1 MPTRDEI
8 TAAIK
13 QATGN
18 PDTGA
23 VHEWT
28 PAIADAI
35 DALINPAPEQNTK
48 TKPNQ
53 ETRLMGGVE
62 NTRGETA

>member
-1 MPTRDEI
+1 MPTREQI

-23 VHEWT
+23 IHEWT

-35 DALINPAPEQNTK
+35 DKLCNGTPEQNTK
-48 TKPNQ
+48 PKTNQ

-62 NTRGETA
+62 NTRGETT

>member
-1 MPTRDEI
+1 MPTRNDI
-8 TAAIK
+8 LAAIK

-23 VHEWT
+23 IHEWT
-28 PAIADAI
+28 PAIADAV
-35 DALINPAPEQNTK
+35 DKLCNGVPETNTK
-48 TKPNQ
+48 TKTNQ

-62 NTRGETA
+62 KAGGGTT